1 MSASTLEQKLT
12 MDVFAELPLFQFGLT
27 NTSTSSIAAIITTP
41 FAKVAVA
48 PKPKTQFGELVRLS
62 YQVAAKQDVPIT
74 DGVYTPYKAS
84 AVQIKGAKLHPTALA
99 ESVAMAAIT
108 APYPTVQPL
117 LPARILAEHLA
128 SHEQL
133 EALLYAYESHS
144 KQMDTPWYMDDRGQ
158 MKVANADNPDG
169 KYHRIG
175 FFIGDST
182 GVGKGREACLILLA
196 NWCEGRKKAIWVSKN
211 EALLEDAQRDWV
223 ALGGEAAQVVPL
235 SKFKLGE
242 PITLS
247 EGILF
252 VTYGGLRTAA
262 KAGKKSRVDQICDWV
277 GADWDGAICFDES
290 HLLGNCVGEAGVRGQ
305 TKASAQGLAGVNL
318 VDRLWNARVTY
329 LSATGA
335 AKVSSLSYCSR
346 LGLWMTKA
354 FPFASRESFIASME
368 GAGISALE
376 VVSQDFKRLGLY
388 LARTLSFEG
397 VKFETMI
404 HELTI
409 VQREIWDTY
418 AEAFVHIHHQID
430 AVLQSV
436 NITSESGK
444 CTNNRA
450 KANAIGAFESTKQRF
465 FNALLCAAKA
475 PTLIE
480 AIERDLTAGHACVI
494 QLVSTGAALMDRK
507 LATIPTSDWDNM
519 RAIDFTPRE
528 GICDYLVNS
537 FPVHLYQTFEDENGN
552 IKSELMKD
560 VDSNPIVSQEAL
572 ALRDRLIERIS
583 LLPPVNGLLDQINW
597 HFGADRVA
605 EVTGRSK
612 RVIFKNDRYQL
623 SQRSASSNIAET
635 TAFQSDEKQILVFSN
650 AGGTGRSYHASLSC
664 KNQRLRRH
672 YMVESG
678 WEATAA
684 TQAVGR
690 SHRSAQAQPPEVI
703 LISTD
708 VKGEARFL
716 STIASRLSTLGAI
729 TKGQRNTGNQGLFQ
743 GIIDFSSIYAKTA
756 LGEFFADLH
765 RWGIDGISCAKFVS
779 YTGLRITDKDGCLLD
794 ELPKM
799 NTFLNR
805 LLALKIDLQNQLFED
820 LERRIAERIA
830 QAKEN
835 GTYDRGVQTISADG
849 GFELIESQLLKQ
861 HTSGGETICHTIDRL
876 SKLQIIPVDR
886 AKRAAQK
893 GFAYYRHIKS
903 GNLAIASVIDQ
914 RSKRDG
920 SITDVM
926 GLYFPVHHETYQRLD
941 RTDFE
946 KGWVIAEP
954 TQLYWQQWQKIINAA
969 PEFDRQQMFLICG
982 LLLPIWGQLPDENPK
997 VYRLQ
1002 TNDGQVFLGRAI
1014 DKENINKVYES
1025 FGINGIKLSPDDILK
1040 LTWDRNECTS
1050 IGQWQ
1055 LKKNRYKG
1063 EDRLEIIAVHSKDKV
1078 DWLKAMGCFT
1088 EIIEWRTKVFIP
1100 IDNAL
1105 SIITELMPV

>member
-1 MSASTLEQKLT
+1 MAVSTLEQKLS
-12 MDVFAELPLFQFGLT
+12 MDAFAGLPLFQFGLT
-27 NTSTSSIAAIITTP
+27 NSNSSVGTIVSIPYTKTQAT
-41 FAKVAVA
+41 
-48 PKPKTQFGELVRLS
+48 PKPKHGFGELVKLS
-62 YQVAAKQDVPIT
+62 YRPADKSDTPIA
-74 DGVYTPYKAS
+74 DGVYTPYRAS
-84 AVQIKGAKLHPTALA
+84 AVRIEGAQPHPTALA
-99 ESVAMAAIT
+99 ESVAMAAID
-108 APYPTVQPL
+108 APYPTVSPL
-117 LPARILAEHLA
+117 LPARVLQDNLA

-133 EALLYAYESHS
+133 EALLYAHQAHS
-144 KQMDTPWYMDDRGQ
+144 KQMDTRWYMDDRAQ
-158 MKVANADNPDG
+158 MKVANPDNPDG
-169 KYHRIG
+169 KYHRMG

-182 GVGKGREACLILLA
+182 GVGKGRESCLIILA

-211 EALLEDAQRDWV
+211 GSLLEDARRDWV
-223 ALGGEAAQVVPL
+223 ALGGEESQVVPL
-235 SKFKLGE
+235 SNFALGE
-242 PITLS
+242 KITLS

-252 VTYGGLRTAA
+252 VTYGGLRTPA
-262 KAGKKSRVDQICDWV
+262 KAGKKSRVEQICDWV
-277 GADWDGAICFDES
+277 GADFDGVICFDES
-290 HLLGNCVGEAGVRGQ
+290 HLLGNCVGEASERGQ

-335 AKVSSLSYCSR
+335 AKVSSLSYCTR

-354 FPFASRESFIASME
+354 FPFASRESFVASME
-368 GAGISALE
+368 SSGVSALE

-397 VKFETMI
+397 VKFETMV
-404 HELTI
+404 HSLTP
-409 VQREIWDTY
+409 VQQEIWDTY

-430 AVLQSV
+430 AVLRSI
-436 NITSESGK
+436 NLTSEDGK
-444 CTNNRA
+444 CTNSRA

-475 PTLIE
+475 PTLID
-480 AIERDLTAGHACVI
+480 AIERDLAAGHACVI

-507 LATIPTSDWDNM
+507 LATIQTSDWNDM

-528 GICDYLVNS
+528 GICDYLMNS
-537 FPVHLYQTFEDENGN
+537 FPVHLYQTYQDEHGTT
-552 IKSELMKD
+552 KSELMTD
-560 VDSNPIVSQEAL
+560 ADGNAIVSQEAA
-572 ALRDRLIERIS
+572 ALRDGIIERIS
-583 LLPPVNGLLDQINW
+583 MLPPINGLLDQINW

-623 SQRSASSNIAET
+623 SQRSNSSSLAET
-635 TAFQSDEKQILVFSN
+635 TSFQADEKQILVFSN

-672 YMVESG
+672 YMVETG

-690 SHRSAQAQPPEVI
+690 SHRSAQAQPPEVV
-703 LISTD
+703 LITTN
-708 VKGEARFL
+708 VKGEARFT

-765 RWGIDGISCAKFVS
+765 RWGIDGISYGEFVS

-805 LLALKIDLQNQLFED
+805 LLALKIDIQNQLFEE
-820 LERRIAERIA
+820 LERRIEERIA

-835 GTYDRGVQTISADG
+835 GTYDRGVQTIYADG
-849 GFELIESQLLKQ
+849 GFELIESKLLNK
-861 HTSGGETICHTIDRL
+861 HSSGGETICHTIDQL

-886 AKRAAQK
+886 ARRAVRK
-893 GFAYYRHIKS
+893 GFAYYRHLKN
-903 GNLAIASVIDQ
+903 GGLAIASVIDQ
-914 RSKRDG
+914 RTRRDG
-920 SITDVM
+920 SVIDM
-926 GLYFPVHHETYQRLD
+926 FGLYFPVYHETYQKLD
-941 RTDFE
+941 RNDFE
-946 KGWVIAEP
+946 KAWVIAEP
-954 TQLYWQQWQKIINAA
+954 NELFWKQWQQLIDAA
-969 PEFDRQQMFLICG
+969 PEFDRQQMYLISG

-997 VYRLQ
+997 VFRLQ

-1014 DKENINKVYES
+1014 DKENINKVYQS
-1025 FGINGIKLSPDDILK
+1025 FGIDGVKLDPDDILK
-1040 LTWDRNECTS
+1040 LVWDRNESTPV
-1050 IGQWQ
+1050 GQWQ

-1063 EDRLEIIAVHSKDKV
+1063 EDYLEIIAVHGKDKI

-1088 EIIEWRTKVFIP
+1088 EIIDWKTKVFIP

-1105 SIITELMPV
+1105 SIITELMPVS